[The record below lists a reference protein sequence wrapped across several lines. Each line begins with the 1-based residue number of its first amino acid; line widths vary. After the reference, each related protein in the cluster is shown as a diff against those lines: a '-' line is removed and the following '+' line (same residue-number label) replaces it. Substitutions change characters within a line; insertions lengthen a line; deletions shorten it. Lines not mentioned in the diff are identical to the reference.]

1 MSYVL
6 KEEVQLW
13 VAAGVDRNLKQRHE
27 DILQH
32 FLEVAQLLLRVVDV
46 TLKKQEKQF
55 KKPTGEITKE
65 WVKEIIDI
73 KSLFYSCIQ

>member
-46 TLKKQEKQF
+46 TLKKQKNNSRSPQ
-55 KKPTGEITKE
+55 GR
-65 WVKEIIDI
+65 
-73 KSLFYSCIQ
+73 